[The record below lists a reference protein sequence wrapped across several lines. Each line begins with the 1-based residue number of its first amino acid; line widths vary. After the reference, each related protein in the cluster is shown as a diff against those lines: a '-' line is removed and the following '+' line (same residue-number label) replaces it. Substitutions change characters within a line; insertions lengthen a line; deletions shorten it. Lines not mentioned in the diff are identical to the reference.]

1 MLASTGVTYTCMSK
15 IQYTIPNK
23 LCIVYSCKHRYNTSK
38 YYVLMSKT
46 LLYWPF
52 NIRICYIHYTYTC
65 NSSFLMYSI
74 TIVVFFS
81 HRMIYL
87 YAPLYSGS
95 DYIVNIQNA
104 SFRTFTVTFQPR
116 QLNLTEHMISISDDD
131 IFEDKEHFRLRI
143 HALRFIG
150 EAANVFR
157 AAPQVTSSFAEIAI
171 KDNDGEFSIPSFT
184 ICALVISHN
193 VSCSNIG

>member
-1 MLASTGVTYTCMSK
+1 ML
-15 IQYTIPNK
+15 P
-23 LCIVYSCKHRYNTSK
+23 LC
-38 YYVLMSKT
+38 
-46 LLYWPF
+46 
-52 NIRICYIHYTYTC
+52 
-65 NSSFLMYSI
+65 
-74 TIVVFFS
+74 
-81 HRMIYL
+81 
-87 YAPLYSGS
+87 SGS

-150 EAANVFR
+150 EAANLFR
-157 AAPQVTSSFAEIAI
+157 VQPGVIGSFAEVAI